1 MAIGII
7 IGLVIVAP
15 VGFVVSALC
24 AANTRYEDGDLY
36 Q

>member
-7 IGLVIVAP
+7 IGLVIGAS

-24 AANTRYEDGDLY
+24 AVNTRYEDGDLY

>member
-1 MAIGII
+1 MIIGII
-7 IGLVIVAP
+7 IGLVIGTP

-24 AANTRYEDGDLY
+24 ASNTCFEDGDIY